1 MEPCWDVNTLTS
13 QIVGQLWKTFLER
26 TALPRGIPDEVS
38 DSERGELLT
47 CVPSGQSADRPTRF
61 ILPDAL
67 ANFKGLRVGEF
78 HILRHAC
85 R

>member
-26 TALPRGIPDEVS
+26 TSLPRGIPDEVS
-38 DSERGELLT
+38 DSERGELLPAFQAVSPLT
-47 CVPSGQSADRPTRF
+47 VPPDSFFQMR
-61 ILPDAL
+61 LPISES
-67 ANFKGLRVGEF
+67 LRVGEL

-85 R
+85 